1 MVAEDEI
8 LKDAHARTPGQWAEI
23 AKRLSLCAP
32 IRACPAPRSA
42 LPSGTDFRDRDSVIV
57 VVVDATLP

>member
-8 LKDAHARTPGQWAEI
+8 LKDAHARTPGPEI